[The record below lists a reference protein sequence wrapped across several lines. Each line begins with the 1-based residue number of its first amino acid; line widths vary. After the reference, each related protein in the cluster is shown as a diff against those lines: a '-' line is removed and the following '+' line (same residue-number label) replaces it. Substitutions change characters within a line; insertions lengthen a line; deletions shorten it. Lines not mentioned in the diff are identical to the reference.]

1 MSRYI
6 LTAQAKLDLKEVKDY
21 IVRNNPAAA
30 RRFIQA
36 FRQQCQLLA
45 KFPNMGRSYSQL
57 APSLRGFPLEKYIIF
72 YRSIDKGIEVERLLS
87 GYRDLDALF
96 PEAEDE

>member
-1 MSRYI
+1 MSRYV
-6 LTAQAKLDLKEVKDY
+6 LTAQAKLDLKEIKDY

-30 RRFIQA
+30 RRFVEV

-45 KFPNMGRSYSQL
+45 KFPSMGRSYSQL
-57 APSLRGFPLEKYIIF
+57 APLLRGFPLENYIIF
-72 YRSIDKGIEVERLLS
+72 YRSLEKGIEVERLLS

-96 PEAEDE
+96 PETEDE